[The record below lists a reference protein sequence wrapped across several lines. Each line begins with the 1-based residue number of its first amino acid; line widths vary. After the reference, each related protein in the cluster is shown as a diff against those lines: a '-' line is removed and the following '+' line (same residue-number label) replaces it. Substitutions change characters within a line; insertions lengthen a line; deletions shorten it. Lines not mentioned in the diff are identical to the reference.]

1 MKKIDT
7 DFGFAQAACVRLLA
21 EVGRKTLARLVEELG
36 ANSRAFAR
44 VLSGSCGGL

>member
-7 DFGFAQAACVRLLA
+7 GFGFGERLARIFGWSLG
-21 EVGRKTLARLVEELG
+21 EKTLARLVAELG

-44 VLSGSCGGL
+44 VLVATLGGL